1 MLRNLEN
8 YFKDRKINYDRLIEY
23 GFILKEDNYYYEKI
37 INDGVFKI
45 VIEINKQQKIA
56 KVIDLLNDQEYNLV
70 DVKGVTGNF
79 VGKIKEIYEALI
91 NDIIDKCS
99 DVDVFKSKQTIA
111 IINYV
116 KAKYDNDLEF
126 LWKRS
131 PKNAIWRNQNNR
143 KWYGA
148 VLVISKDKLK
158 IESNEMV
165 EILDLRYQKNDIKNI
180 IDNYKIFPGYH
191 MNKDNWITI
200 ILDGRVEL
208 EEIYQLID
216 NSYQLS
222 LHK

>member
-1 MLRNLEN
+1 MRNLEN
-8 YFKDRKINYDRLIEY
+8 YFKDRKINYDRLVEY

-79 VGKIKEIYEALI
+79 VGKIKEIYETLI

-99 DVDVFKSKQTIA
+99 DVDVFKSRQTIA

-126 LWKRS
+126 LWKKS

-148 VLVISKDKLK
+148 VLVISKNKLK

>member
-1 MLRNLEN
+1 MRNLEN
-8 YFKDRKINYDRLIEY
+8 YFKDRKINYDRLVEY

-70 DVKGVTGNF
+70 DVKGATGNF
-79 VGKIKEIYEALI
+79 VGKIKEIYETLI

-99 DVDVFKSKQTIA
+99 DVYVFKSRQTIA

-126 LWKRS
+126 LWKKS

>member
-1 MLRNLEN
+1 MRNLEN
-8 YFKDRKINYDRLIEY
+8 YFKDRKINYDRLVEY

-45 VIEINKQQKIA
+45 VIEINKQKKIA

-70 DVKGVTGNF
+70 DVKGATGNF

-126 LWKRS
+126 LWKKS

>member
-1 MLRNLEN
+1 MRNLEN

-126 LWKRS
+126 LWKKS

-158 IESNEMV
+158 IEPNEMV

>member
-1 MLRNLEN
+1 MRNLEN
-8 YFKDRKINYDRLIEY
+8 CFKDRKINYDRLIEY

-70 DVKGVTGNF
+70 DVKGATGNF

>member
-1 MLRNLEN
+1 MRNLEN

-70 DVKGVTGNF
+70 DVKGATGNF
-79 VGKIKEIYEALI
+79 VAKIKEIYEALI
-91 NDIIDKCS
+91 NDIVDKCS

-126 LWKRS
+126 LWKKS

>member
-1 MLRNLEN
+1 MRNLEN
-8 YFKDRKINYDRLIEY
+8 YFKDRKINYDRLVEY
-23 GFILKEDNYYYEKI
+23 GFILKEDNYYYEKV

-70 DVKGVTGNF
+70 DVKGATGNF

>member
-1 MLRNLEN
+1 MRNLEN

-45 VIEINKQQKIA
+45 VIKINKKQKIA

-70 DVKGVTGNF
+70 DVKGATGNF
-79 VGKIKEIYEALI
+79 VGKIKEIYETLI

-126 LWKRS
+126 LWKKS

>member
-1 MLRNLEN
+1 MRNLEN

-126 LWKRS
+126 LWKKS

>member
-1 MLRNLEN
+1 MRNLEN

-23 GFILKEDNYYYEKI
+23 GFILKEDNYYYEKV

-70 DVKGVTGNF
+70 DVKGATGNF

-91 NDIIDKCS
+91 NDIVDKCS

-116 KAKYDNDLEF
+116 KVKYDNDLEF
-126 LWKRS
+126 LWKKS

>member
-1 MLRNLEN
+1 MRNLEN

-23 GFILKEDNYYYEKI
+23 GFILKEDNYYYEKV

-70 DVKGVTGNF
+70 DVKGATGNF

-126 LWKRS
+126 LWKKS

>member
-1 MLRNLEN
+1 MRNLEN
-8 YFKDRKINYDRLIEY
+8 YFKDRKINYDRLVEY
-23 GFILKEDNYYYEKI
+23 GFILKEDNYYYEKV

-70 DVKGVTGNF
+70 DVKGATGNF

-126 LWKRS
+126 LWKKS

>member
-1 MLRNLEN
+1 MRNLEN
-8 YFKDRKINYDRLIEY
+8 YFKDRKINYDRLVEY

-70 DVKGVTGNF
+70 DVKGATGNF

-126 LWKRS
+126 LWKKS

>member
-1 MLRNLEN
+1 MRNLEN

-23 GFILKEDNYYYEKI
+23 GFILKEDNYYYEKV

-158 IESNEMV
+158 IEPNEMV